1 MRSQPRVLV
10 TGASGFIGQHLVR
23 ALAGAGLRVRAAA
36 RQPIVFDDP
45 RIEGVALGDMSR
57 AFAAEYIVR
66 GADVVVHAAGLA
78 HARPEIPDAMYTAI
92 NVDATRE
99 LARAARAARVK
110 RFVLMSSI
118 RAQVGAVHEGVITEE
133 TPAAPTDAYG
143 RSKERAEAV
152 TAAILQ
158 GSATRWT
165 VLRPVLVY
173 GPNVRGNMASL
184 MRLAALPV
192 PLPFGAVKGR
202 RSLLSIRNLISAI
215 QHVLQAQATEN
226 ASFIVADGAPLTVAE
241 IISALRRGLGG
252 KPWLFPI
259 PEGMV
264 STALRLVG
272 QSEAADRLTGD
283 LVADAARLRGT
294 GWSPPESTAAALA
307 EAIRAERPMRAA
319 LGPIPFSPGRCH

>member
-1 MRSQPRVLV
+1 VRSEPRVLV

-23 ALAGAGLRVRAAA
+23 ALAGAGYRVRAAA
-36 RQPIVFDDP
+36 RQPIVFDNP

-66 GADVVVHAAGLA
+66 GVDMVVHAAGLA
-78 HARPEIPDAMYTAI
+78 HARPGIPDATYTAI

-118 RAQVGAVHEGVITEE
+118 RAQVGAVHDGVITEE
-133 TPAAPTDAYG
+133 TPVAPTDAYG

-152 TAAILQ
+152 MATMLQ

-173 GPNVRGNMASL
+173 GPRVRGNMASL

-192 PLPFGAVKGR
+192 PLPFGALKSR
-202 RSLLSIRNLISAI
+202 RSLLSIGNLISAI
-215 QHVLQAQATEN
+215 QHVIQSEETEN
-226 ASFIVADGAPLTVAE
+226 TSFIVADSAPLTVAE

-252 KPWLFPI
+252 KPWLFPV

-264 STALRLVG
+264 SAALRLAG
-272 QSEAADRLTGD
+272 RPEIADRLTGN
-283 LVADAARLRGT
+283 LIADAARLRGT
-294 GWSPPESTAAALA
+294 GWLPPESTVGALA
-307 EAIRAERPMRAA
+307 AAIRAERPVRAA
-319 LGPIPFSPGRCH
+319 WGPMPFSPGRRH